1 VRRSLSVALRTPEL
15 RRRLAFTA
23 FVLSVYRLGAWVPAP
38 GANPSPNASS
48 GGGSGLFSLLN
59 LLSGSSLQRLSI
71 FALGIIPYVTAS
83 IIVQLLTAAVPW
95 LEALQKEGEAGQAR
109 LNQFTRVA
117 TVGLAAAQAT
127 GYVYLFNQQG
137 TIHVNLGRAVLIV
150 VTLIAGTTLLMW
162 LGEQITKRGIGNGVS
177 ILIFASILAA
187 APTGIHAWTTGS
199 PTEKLFFPLAALGV
213 LTAVV
218 FFQEGQRKIPI
229 QYARRVVGRREVGGG
244 STYMPLRVNSA
255 GVVPVIFAAALLAV
269 PPTLAGIVP
278 STAGFMNRHFQTG
291 GYAYLSVEMILILSF
306 TFFYTAVQFNP
317 VDQADSLRRSGGYVP
332 GVRPGPPTAF
342 YLDRVLSRLT
352 VFGGLFLASVAVA
365 PCLLVHYAGFS
376 AATSRALGGTSVLIV
391 AGVALD
397 AMRQIEAQMV
407 SRSYDG
413 FLK

>member
-1 VRRSLSVALRTPEL
+1 MWNWFAEALKTPEL

-23 FVLSVYRLGAWVPAP
+23 LVLSIYRLGSWVPAP
-38 GANPSPNASS
+38 GVNSSANTN
-48 GGGSGLFSLLN
+48 GGSSALFSLLN

-71 FALGIIPYVTAS
+71 FALGIVPYVTAS
-83 IIVQLLTAAVPW
+83 ITIQLMTALVPR
-95 LEALQKEGEAGQAR
+95 LEELQKEGEAGQAR
-109 LNQFTRVA
+109 LNQLTRVM
-117 TVGLAAAQAT
+117 TVSLAAVQAA
-127 GYVYLFNQQG
+127 GYVFLFSKQG
-137 TIHVNLGRAVLIV
+137 TIHVDGGRAVLIV
-150 VTLIAGTTLLMW
+150 VTLITGTTLLMW

-187 APTGIHAWTTGS
+187 APTGIRAWTAGS
-199 PTEKLFFPLAALGV
+199 PIEKLFFPLAALGV

-229 QYARRVVGRREVGGG
+229 QYARRFVGRRQVGGD

-255 GVVPVIFAAALLAV
+255 GVVPVIFAAAILAV

-278 STAGFMNRHFQTG
+278 STTGFMNRYFQTG
-291 GYAYLSVEMILILSF
+291 GYVYLSVELVLILAF

-317 VDQADSLRRSGGYVP
+317 IDQADSLRRSGGYVP
-332 GVRPGPPTAF
+332 GIRPGPPTAQ

-352 VFGGLFLASVAVA
+352 VFGGLFLAAVAVA
-365 PCLLVHYAGFS
+365 PCLFVHYAGFS

-397 AMRQIEAQMV
+397 AMRQIEAQMIA
-407 SRSYDG
+407 RRYDG
-413 FLK
+413 FLR

>member
-1 VRRSLSVALRTPEL
+1 MWNWFSEALRTPEL
-15 RRRLAFTA
+15 RRRLAFTGL
-23 FVLSVYRLGAWVPAP
+23 VLSVYRLGAWIPAP
-38 GANPSPNASS
+38 GVNSS
-48 GGGSGLFSLLN
+48 TNTNGGGSSALFSLLN

-71 FALGIIPYVTAS
+71 FALGIVPYVTAS
-83 IIVQLLTAAVPW
+83 IAVQLMTALSPR

-109 LNQFTRVA
+109 LTQITRFA
-117 TVGLAAAQAT
+117 TVGLATVQAT
-127 GYVYLFNQQG
+127 GYVYLFNKQG
-137 TIHVNLGRAVLIV
+137 TIHIDSGRAVLIV
-150 VTLIAGTTLLMW
+150 ITLVAGTTLLMW

-187 APTGIHAWTTGS
+187 APTGIRAWTTGS

-229 QYARRVVGRREVGGG
+229 QYARRFVGRRQVGGG

-255 GVVPVIFAAALLAV
+255 GVVPVIFAAAILAV
-269 PPTLAGIVP
+269 PPTLASVVP
-278 STAGFMNRHFQTG
+278 STSSFMNRYFQTG
-291 GYAYLSVEMILILSF
+291 SYLYLGVELVLILAF

-317 VDQADSLRRSGGYVP
+317 IEQADSLRRSGGYVP
-332 GVRPGPPTAF
+332 GIRPGPPTAR
-342 YLDRVLSRLT
+342 YLDRVLTRLT

-376 AATSRALGGTSVLIV
+376 QATSRALGGTSVLIV

-397 AMRQIEAQMV
+397 AMRQIEAQMM
-407 SRSYDG
+407 SRRYDG
-413 FLK
+413 FLR